1 MKEGFGAVKN
11 IPSDLLFPRY
21 IPREIQLQRLRRA
34 VRQELSPRQR
44 ETVEAYYFENKT
56 MEQIARELGV
66 NRSTVSRTLKRG
78 VRNLERFLRY

>member
-1 MKEGFGAVKN
+1 MKN

-78 VRNLERFLRY
+78 VRNLERFLGY

>member
-56 MEQIARELGV
+56 LVQIAEERSV
-66 NRSTVSRTLKRG
+66 NKSTVCRTLKRAENKL
-78 VRNLERFLRY
+78 RRFLQY

>member
-78 VRNLERFLRY
+78 VGNLERFLRY

>member
-1 MKEGFGAVKN
+1 MKN

>member
-78 VRNLERFLRY
+78 MRNLERFLRY

>member
-1 MKEGFGAVKN
+1 MKN

-78 VRNLERFLRY
+78 MRNLERFLRY